1 MISFCIL
8 HIVVQSFNSGM
19 VINLTEL
26 ATLYILF
33 RVRVERK
40 EHVGRVVRGHD
51 RVGCGALE
59 KICEL

>member
-1 MISFCIL
+1 
-8 HIVVQSFNSGM
+8 M